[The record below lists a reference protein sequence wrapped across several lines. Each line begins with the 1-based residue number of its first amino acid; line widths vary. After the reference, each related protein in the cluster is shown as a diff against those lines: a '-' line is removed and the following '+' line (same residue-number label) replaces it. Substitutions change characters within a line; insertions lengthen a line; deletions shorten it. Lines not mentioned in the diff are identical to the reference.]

1 MTKDK
6 TPMTTAKMVTV
17 CLLESSLSDVTFL
30 TSASLLHL
38 QLLSA
43 NKNLLLIILARHK
56 FAIWLSN
63 LSIFSVPDEGY
74 FKKRVRHTKFDI
86 YVFIAILEFIFL
98 FSRLQGILT
107 KNRGKCNNTN
117 NQEPQLPNKPYIY

>member
-30 TSASLLHL
+30 TSVSLLHL

-74 FKKRVRHTKFDI
+74 
-86 YVFIAILEFIFL
+86 
-98 FSRLQGILT
+98 SR
-107 KNRGKCNNTN
+107 NT
-117 NQEPQLPNKPYIY
+117 

>member
-56 FAIWLSN
+56 FVIWLSN
-63 LSIFSVPDEGY
+63 LSIFIVPDEGY
-74 FKKRVRHTKFDI
+74 SRNVSSTLNLI
-86 YVFIAILEFIFL
+86 STFL
-98 FSRLQGILT
+98 LQFMSSFFFF
-107 KNRGKCNNTN
+107 RGYKA
-117 NQEPQLPNKPYIY
+117 Y

>member
-56 FAIWLSN
+56 FVIWLSN
-63 LSIFSVPDEGY
+63 LSIFIVPDEGY
-74 FKKRVRHTKFDI
+74 SRNVSSTLNLI
-86 YVFIAILEFIFL
+86 STFL
-98 FSRLQGILT
+98 LQFMSSFSRLQGILT

-117 NQEPQLPNKPYIY
+117 NQEPQLPNKSYIY

>member
-56 FAIWLSN
+56 FVIWLSN
-63 LSIFSVPDEGY
+63 LSIFIVPDEGY
-74 FKKRVRHTKFDI
+74 SRNVSSTLNLI
-86 YVFIAILEFIFL
+86 STFL
-98 FSRLQGILT
+98 LQFMSSFSRLQGILT